1 LRKYKFYASNNWL
14 LGPQFEKFTILPAN
28 SGTISRSIVFLRH
41 MSFLRAVLLHSVT
54 AFGGPQGHLAM
65 MMKTFVQQRK
75 DVTEQE
81 LMEYNAFCQ
90 LLPGA
95 SSSQTLTLIGYKRGG
110 LPLAIATLAIWI
122 TPACL
127 LMGSLSFLLQ
137 YFDKRALD
145 VDIFKFVQPMAVGF
159 LAYGGIKACHVSIR
173 NLATV
178 IIMLVAMITAFFIKS
193 PWTFPALII
202 LGGIISNFSN
212 KRIPDIEGKRKKI
225 QWTNLWL
232 FALLFVLAGLL
243 SELARTNDWITRRPF
258 NLFENFYRFGSLVFG
273 GGDILIAMM
282 LEQYVTRTKSQFM
295 TAEELLTG
303 AGIMRALPGPTF
315 SLAAFVGGMVMRNL
329 GTGYQFLGC
338 ILAPV
343 AIFLPSML
351 LVLFF
356 FPIWNNLKKHVIIYR
371 ALEGINAVVV
381 GIMWAATFI
390 LFLSVSPTWYNLL
403 IMAGTLGLLYFS
415 KVPSPFIVIACIL
428 LGWWM

>member
-1 LRKYKFYASNNWL
+1 M
-14 LGPQFEKFTILPAN
+14 
-28 SGTISRSIVFLRH
+28 FLRH
-41 MSFLRAVLLHSVT
+41 IPFLKAVLLHSMT
-54 AFGGPQGHLAM
+54 AYGGPQGHLAM

-110 LPLAIATLAIWI
+110 VVLAILTLLIWI

-137 YFDKRALD
+137 YFDKSTLQT
-145 VDIFKFVQPMAVGF
+145 DIFRYVQPMAVGF
-159 LAYGGIKACHVSIR
+159 LAYGGIKAFKISIR
-173 NLATV
+173 NTATCCIMVVSMLAAYF
-178 IIMLVAMITAFFIKS
+178 LKS
-193 PWTFPALII
+193 PWTFPVLII
-202 LGGIISNFSN
+202 LGGIVSNFSN
-212 KRIPDIEGKRKKI
+212 KRIPDIDDKPRKI
-225 QWTNLWL
+225 QWGNIW
-232 FALLFVLAGLL
+232 LFVLLFILAGFF
-243 SELARTNDWITRRPF
+243 SELSRTHNWITRRPF

-282 LEQYVTRTKSQFM
+282 LEQYVFRAKSQFLS
-295 TAEELLTG
+295 AEELLTG

-315 SLAAFVGGMVMRNL
+315 SISAYVGGMAMRSL
-329 GTGYQFLGC
+329 GPGYQLLGC

-343 AIFLPSML
+343 AIFLPSLL

-356 FPIWNNLKKHVIIYR
+356 FPIWNNLKKYVVIYR

-390 LFLSVSPTWYNLL
+390 LLGAIQINPINVIVILS
-403 IMAGTLGLLYFS
+403 TLGLLLLS
-415 KVPSPFIVIACIL
+415 KVPSPIIVLTCVA
-428 LGWWM
+428 LGWLLH

>member
-1 LRKYKFYASNNWL
+1 MH
-14 LGPQFEKFTILPAN
+14 
-28 SGTISRSIVFLRH
+28 SI
-41 MSFLRAVLLHSVT
+41 T

-75 DVTEQE
+75 DVTEKE

-110 LPLAIATLAIWI
+110 VPLAVLTLLIWI

-137 YFDKRALD
+137 FMDKRALN
-145 VDIFKFVQPMAVGF
+145 VDIFKYVQPMAVGF
-159 LAYGGIKACHVSIR
+159 LAYGGIKAYQISIR
-173 NLATV
+173 STATIV
-178 IIMLVAMITAFFIKS
+178 IMVVAMLTSYFIKS

-202 LGGIISNFSN
+202 LGGIISNFSD
-212 KRIPDIEGKRKKI
+212 KRIPDIQEKPKKI
-225 QWTNLWL
+225 QWMNLWL
-232 FALLFVLAGLL
+232 FALIFLLAGFF
-243 SELARTNDWITRRPF
+243 SELARTENWITRRPF

-282 LEQYVTRTKSQFM
+282 LEQYVTRAKSKFM
-295 TAEELLTG
+295 SAEELLTG
-303 AGIMRALPGPTF
+303 AGIMRAMPGPTF
-315 SLAAFVGGMVMRNL
+315 SVSAYVGGMVMRSQ
-329 GTGYQFLGC
+329 GPFAQFLGA
-338 ILAPV
+338 ILAPI

-356 FPIWNNLKKHVIIYR
+356 FPIWNNLKKHVMIYR

-390 LFLSVSPTWYNLL
+390 LFFAVHFTWYNVL
-403 IMAGTLGLLYFS
+403 IMLGTLSLLYFS
-415 KVPSPFIVIACIL
+415 RFPAPIIVLVCIL
-428 LGWWM
+428 AGWWFS

>member
-1 LRKYKFYASNNWL
+1 
-14 LGPQFEKFTILPAN
+14 
-28 SGTISRSIVFLRH
+28 
-41 MSFLRAVLLHSVT
+41 MLLHSIT
-54 AFGGPQGHLAM
+54 AYGGPQGHLAM

-110 LPLAIATLAIWI
+110 VVLAIITLLIWI

-127 LMGSLSFLLQ
+127 IMGSLSFLLQ
-137 YFDKRALD
+137 YFGRNALNT
-145 VDIFKFVQPMAVGF
+145 DIFKYVQPMAVGF
-159 LAYGGIKACHVSIR
+159 LAYGGIRAFRISINNIATFAIMVVS
-173 NLATV
+173 
-178 IIMLVAMITAFFIKS
+178 MFTAFYLKS

-202 LGGIISNFSN
+202 LGGIVSNFSN
-212 KRIPDIEGKRKKI
+212 KRIPDVAEKPRKI
-225 QWTNLWL
+225 QWGNIWL
-232 FALLFVLAGLL
+232 FASLFILAGIL
-243 SELARTNDWITRRPF
+243 SELARTHEWITRRPF

-282 LEQYVTRTKSQFM
+282 LEQYVTRSKSQYM

-315 SLAAFVGGMVMRNL
+315 SISAYVGGMAMRNL
-329 GTGYQFLGC
+329 GMGYQFLGC
-338 ILAPV
+338 MLAPI
-343 AIFLPSML
+343 AIFLPSLL

-356 FPIWNNLKKHVIIYR
+356 FPIWSNLKKYVVIYR

-381 GIMWAATFI
+381 GIMWAATLI
-390 LFLSVSPTWYNLL
+390 LFFVISPTWYNLL
-403 IMAGTLGLLYFS
+403 IMAGTLALLS
-415 KVPSPFIVIACIL
+415 LTRVPSPFIVLACLL
-428 LGWWM
+428 LGWLL

>member
-1 LRKYKFYASNNWL
+1 M
-14 LGPQFEKFTILPAN
+14 
-28 SGTISRSIVFLRH
+28 FLRH
-41 MSFLRAVLLHSVT
+41 ISFLKAVLLHSVT

-75 DVTEQE
+75 DVTEKE

-110 LPLAIATLAIWI
+110 VPLAVLTLLIWI

-137 YFDKRALD
+137 YMDKRALE
-145 VDIFKFVQPMAVGF
+145 VDIFKYVQPMAVGF
-159 LAYGGIKACHVSIR
+159 LAYGSIKAYQISIR
-173 NLATV
+173 SWATV
-178 IIMLVAMITAFFIKS
+178 GIMVVAMLTSYFIKS

-202 LGGIISNFSN
+202 LGGIISNFSD
-212 KRIPDIEGKRKKI
+212 KRIPGIPEKPKKI
-225 QWTNLWL
+225 QWMNLWL
-232 FALLFVLAGLL
+232 FALIFLLAGFF
-243 SELARTNDWITRRPF
+243 SELARSENWITRRPF

-282 LEQYVTRTKSQFM
+282 LEQYVTRAKSKFM
-295 TAEELLTG
+295 SAEELLTG
-303 AGIMRALPGPTF
+303 AGIMRAMPGPTF
-315 SLAAFVGGMVMRNL
+315 SVSAYVGGMAMRSQ
-329 GTGYQFLGC
+329 GPFAQFLGAT
-338 ILAPV
+338 LAPI

-356 FPIWNNLKKHVIIYR
+356 FPIWNNLKKHVMIYR

-390 LFLSVSPTWYNLL
+390 LFFAVNFTWYNIL
-403 IMAGTLGLLYFS
+403 IMLGTLSLLYFTRF
-415 KVPSPFIVIACIL
+415 PAPIIVLVCIL
-428 LGWWM
+428 MGWWFS

>member
-1 LRKYKFYASNNWL
+1 ML
-14 LGPQFEKFTILPAN
+14 
-28 SGTISRSIVFLRH
+28 LRH
-41 MSFLRAVLLHSVT
+41 IPFLKAVLLHSIT
-54 AFGGPQGHLAM
+54 AYGGPQGHLAM

-110 LPLAIATLAIWI
+110 AILAVITLLIWI
-122 TPACL
+122 SPACL
-127 LMGSLSFLLQ
+127 IMGSLSFLLQ
-137 YFDKRALD
+137 YFGKNALHT
-145 VDIFKFVQPMAVGF
+145 DIFKYVQPMAVGF
-159 LAYGGIKACHVSIR
+159 LAYGGIRAFRISITSMATFVIMAVS
-173 NLATV
+173 
-178 IIMLVAMITAFFIKS
+178 MFTAFYLKS

-202 LGGIISNFSN
+202 LGGIVSNFSN
-212 KRIPDIEGKRKKI
+212 KRIPGVAEKPRKI
-225 QWTNLWL
+225 QWGNIWL
-232 FALLFVLAGLL
+232 FVSLFILAGFL
-243 SELARTNDWITRRPF
+243 SEVARTHEWITRRPF

-282 LEQYVTRTKSQFM
+282 LEQYVTRAKSQYL

-315 SLAAFVGGMVMRNL
+315 SISAYVGGMAMRNL
-329 GTGYQFLGC
+329 GMGYQFLGC
-338 ILAPV
+338 MIAPI
-343 AIFLPSML
+343 AIFLPSLL

-356 FPIWNNLKKHVIIYR
+356 FPIWNNLKRYVVIYR

-390 LFLSVSPTWYNLL
+390 LFFVIPVNWYNLL
-403 IMAGTLGLLYFS
+403 IMASTLGLLYLTR
-415 KVPSPFIVIACIL
+415 VPSPFIVLACLL
-428 LGWWM
+428 LGWLL